1 MAREYIKD
9 KGSGTGTRG
18 RDAFSKF
25 RSRIAQLVWLICVA
39 CAVLLAVGALLIA
52 LDARR
57 GNDLVSAVLQG
68 ADAVDLGVFE
78 RNAGP
83 FDFDGEG
90 EDIKNALV
98 NWGLGAVAWLLVGRI
113 LDRII
118 RP

>member
-1 MAREYIKD
+1 MIRTLGTS
-9 KGSGTGTRG
+9 GSAT
-18 RDAFSKF
+18 
-25 RSRIAQLVWLICVA
+25 ICVA

-90 EDIKNALV
+90 GDIKNAWSTGGWAL
-98 NWGLGAVAWLLVGRI
+98 WRGSWSAGSWTASSAMRM
-113 LDRII
+113 
-118 RP
+118 P